1 MEYLDFCSVIS
12 VIRRFISDEQTCTDI
27 ISKEKFKLDQVGLLC
42 QIFSSFCDDEETFD
56 FVFDNGAVCRWI
68 NGQTRITP
76 NIISYYLREENREL
90 LSDDIENNVLPL
102 MFDSSM
108 ATQELYTLLLQD
120 TTVSHETKDRLSC
133 GFPCQNERDKSDFIA
148 SVLLFGMERPF
159 RKRDI
164 RTKQLLENGAFSAL
178 TRDYIYGV
186 KAPLPCR
193 HFCGREREIHQ
204 LHELLSSKGKV
215 FLQGIAGIGK
225 SELIKAY
232 AEKFKKE
239 YTNIIYFTY
248 SGNLTKDIASLDF
261 ADDINSNESVKNRF
275 SRHNNFLRRLK
286 EDSLIIVDN
295 FNTTA
300 GKDEALDVVMG
311 YSCRIVF
318 TTRCRFD
325 DFFTMTLKEIN
336 DTDELISMMGYF
348 YSDADENRQCL
359 EQIILAVHRHTF
371 AVELSARLLEIGLL
385 EPNKLLNKLTEEKAA
400 LDSADIIGITKDG
413 RNCRETYYTH
423 IHTLFS
429 LYRLSGAEKDIMR
442 NLTLSP
448 VTGLHAKLF
457 ARWLK
462 LGDMNTVNY
471 LIEKGLIQTE
481 SGRIIKLHPMIR
493 EVALDEMK
501 PDTDTCR
508 TLLDSIQ
515 SICLMHG
522 QDYNYHGK
530 LFEVIESIIL
540 NIQNSNNAFYLRS
553 LEDAFPF
560 MDKYRYTQGMKLIT
574 DEMTSLLRDKTTGS
588 VSDRALLLSFKAI
601 CTENISK
608 AIKLQK
614 DAVEMISSITHDNA
628 LLVSNLYSN
637 LGAMYKVNG
646 NLDLAVQ
653 NTERAISIL
662 EQYELLNYHDSII
675 QFTNYAVLLCDI
687 GKPELGLSALRKL
700 SRTVKD
706 TSSDESTDYAAIQEA
721 MGGIYLVIGNIANA
735 TSHFKKALAIYE
747 KIFGAETEFTLDKKQ
762 EFLDTYVQ
770 AGINIGKQLLSE

>member
-1 MEYLDFCSVIS
+1 
-12 VIRRFISDEQTCTDI
+12 
-27 ISKEKFKLDQVGLLC
+27 
-42 QIFSSFCDDEETFD
+42 
-56 FVFDNGAVCRWI
+56 
-68 NGQTRITP
+68 
-76 NIISYYLREENREL
+76 
-90 LSDDIENNVLPL
+90 
-102 MFDSSM
+102 
-108 ATQELYTLLLQD
+108 
-120 TTVSHETKDRLSC
+120 
-133 GFPCQNERDKSDFIA
+133 
-148 SVLLFGMERPF
+148 
-159 RKRDI
+159 
-164 RTKQLLENGAFSAL
+164 
-178 TRDYIYGV
+178 
-186 KAPLPCR
+186 
-193 HFCGREREIHQ
+193 
-204 LHELLSSKGKV
+204 
-215 FLQGIAGIGK
+215 
-225 SELIKAY
+225 
-232 AEKFKKE
+232 
-239 YTNIIYFTY
+239 
-248 SGNLTKDIASLDF
+248 
-261 ADDINSNESVKNRF
+261 
-275 SRHNNFLRRLK
+275 
-286 EDSLIIVDN
+286 
-295 FNTTA
+295 
-300 GKDEALDVVMG
+300 
-311 YSCRIVF
+311 
-318 TTRCRFD
+318 
-325 DFFTMTLKEIN
+325 
-336 DTDELISMMGYF
+336 
-348 YSDADENRQCL
+348 
-359 EQIILAVHRHTF
+359 
-371 AVELSARLLEIGLL
+371 
-385 EPNKLLNKLTEEKAA
+385 
-400 LDSADIIGITKDG
+400 
-413 RNCRETYYTH
+413 
-423 IHTLFS
+423 
-429 LYRLSGAEKDIMR
+429 
-442 NLTLSP
+442 
-448 VTGLHAKLF
+448 
-457 ARWLK
+457 
-462 LGDMNTVNY
+462 
-471 LIEKGLIQTE
+471 
-481 SGRIIKLHPMIR
+481 MIR

-501 PDTDTCR
+501 PDTDNCR

-530 LFEVIESIIL
+530 LFKVIESIIL
-540 NIQNSNNAFYLRS
+540 NIKNSNNAFYLRF

-560 MDKYRYTQGMKLIT
+560 MDKYCYTQGMKLIT

-706 TSSDESTDYAAIQEA
+706 TSSDKSTDYAAIQEA

>member
-12 VIRRFISDEQTCTDI
+12 VIRRYICDEQTCTDT
-27 ISKEKFKLDQVGLLC
+27 ISKEKYKLDQVGLLC
-42 QIFSSFCDDEETFD
+42 RVFSSFCNDEETVD
-56 FVFDNGAVCRWI
+56 FAFDNGAVCRWI

-76 NIISYYLREENREL
+76 NIITYYLKEENREL
-90 LSDDIENNVLPL
+90 LSDDIEYNVLPL

-120 TTVSHETKDRLSC
+120 TTISRETKERLSH
-133 GFPCQNERDKSDFIA
+133 GFPCQNDRDKSDFIA

-159 RKRDI
+159 IKRDI
-164 RTKQLLENGAFSAL
+164 RTKQLLEKGAFSAL
-178 TRDYIYGV
+178 TRDYIYGA

-193 HFCGREREIHQ
+193 HFCGRDREIQQ
-204 LHELLSSKGKV
+204 LHELLCSKGKV

-232 AEKFKKE
+232 AEKYKKE

-248 SGNLTKDIASLDF
+248 SGNLTKDIANLDF

-275 SRHNNFLRRLK
+275 RQHNDFLRRLK

-295 FNTTA
+295 FNTTPV
-300 GKDEALDVVMG
+300 KDEALDVVMG

-325 DFFTMTLKEIN
+325 NHFAMTLTEF
-336 DTDELISMMGYF
+336 DETDDLISMMGYF
-348 YSDADENRQCL
+348 YSDADKNRQCL
-359 EQIILAVHRHTF
+359 ERIILAVHRHTF
-371 AVELSARLLEIGLL
+371 AVELSARLLEIGIL
-385 EPNKLLNKLTEEKAA
+385 EPDELLNKLTEEKAA
-400 LDSADIIGITKDG
+400 LDSADKIGITKDG
-413 RNCRETYYTH
+413 RSYRETYYTH

-429 LYRLSGAEKDIMR
+429 LYRLLGAETDIMR
-442 NLTLSP
+442 YLTLSP

-471 LIEKGLIQTE
+471 LIENGLVQTE
-481 SGRIIKLHPMIR
+481 YGRIIKLHPMIK

-501 PDTDTCR
+501 PDVDNCR

-515 SICLMHG
+515 GICLMHG

-530 LFEVIESIIL
+530 LFEVIESIVL
-540 NIQNSNNAFYLRS
+540 NIHKNNKAFYLRF

-574 DEMTSLLRDKTTGS
+574 DEMTSLLRDETTGT
-588 VSDRALLLSFKAI
+588 VSDRALLLSYKAI

-614 DAVEMISSITHDNA
+614 EAVEMISSITQDNA

-637 LGAMYKVNG
+637 LGSMYKVNG
-646 NLDLAVQ
+646 NPDLAVQ

-662 EQYELLNYHDSII
+662 EQYELFNYHDSII

-700 SRTVKD
+700 SRTVKNI
-706 TSSDESTDYAAIQEA
+706 SSDESTDYAAIQEA
-721 MGGIYLVIGNIANA
+721 MGGIYLVIGNIDNA
-735 TSHFKKALAIYE
+735 TSHFKKALEIYE
-747 KIFGAETEFTLDKKQ
+747 KFFGKETEFTQAKKQ
-762 EFLDTYVQ
+762 EFLDMYVQ